1 MRAAERTNRSF
12 DDVELEVLGF
22 DARRARLAVAAEWKF
37 PPALCEALRYH
48 HHRRGRGRSGPRALD
63 AHSPTGSRSAWASA
77 SSRPVGPE
85 WPEEISRTEFQ
96 IDQHS
101 IGALESEIRAEFLE
115 GSSLKAA

>member
-1 MRAAERTNRSF
+1 MRAAESTNRSF
-12 DDVELEVLGF
+12 DEVELEVCGFEHAELGS
-22 DARRARLAVAAEWKF
+22 LIAAEWKF

-48 HHRRGRGRSGPRALD
+48 HHPEGAVVDPGLARSIHCADWVANRMGIGLV
-63 AHSPTGSRSAWASA
+63 SPGS
-77 SSRPVGPE
+77 PE
-85 WPEEISRTEFQ
+85 WPEEMARAEFQ